1 MLIIHCCFF
10 AVHEICHFCCCQLA
24 PSHATLLNDSCS
36 PHAVRLLQG
45 WSSNII
51 LIFFLGLWCI
61 LFVLRQKVPS
71 RKFYWTSYPHD
82 CKAELDID
90 EAMTFPSSAPG
101 GWHFWF
107 LMACLHCCYMDG
119 HVAQPTLF
127 TYLVTRLNCHRCL
140 ACVVLNSEGLHRKR
154 FYRITIG
161 LLLKAWKHSA
171 RKNRTGFWTQR

>member
-1 MLIIHCCFF
+1 MSLLLLSTRTISCHPSQWQLLSTCSQVTSRLIEQYNPHFLFRSVMCSLCFK
-10 AVHEICHFCCCQLA
+10 AKRA
-24 PSHATLLNDSCS
+24 
-36 PHAVRLLQG
+36 R
-45 WSSNII
+45 
-51 LIFFLGLWCI
+51 
-61 LFVLRQKVPS
+61 S
-71 RKFYWTSYPHD
+71 REFYWTSYPHD

-140 ACVVLNSEGLHRKR
+140 ACVVLNSEGLHRKS

-171 RKNRTGFWTQR
+171 SKNRTGFWTQR

>member
-1 MLIIHCCFF
+1 MSLLLLSTRTISCHPSQWQLLSTCSQVTSRLIEQYNPHLLFRSVMRSLCFK
-10 AVHEICHFCCCQLA
+10 AKSA
-24 PSHATLLNDSCS
+24 
-36 PHAVRLLQG
+36 R
-45 WSSNII
+45 
-51 LIFFLGLWCI
+51 
-61 LFVLRQKVPS
+61 S

-90 EAMTFPSSAPG
+90 EAMTFPSPAPG

-140 ACVVLNSEGLHRKR
+140 ACVVLNSEGLHRKS

-171 RKNRTGFWTQR
+171 SKNRTGFWTQR